1 MLYYLLTAIE
11 VICVYDRN
19 VLAEIIKALRS
30 KGIDGVIIGSTSYML
45 ALGFKEFEDDL
56 DIFVT
61 SLSPTFDED
70 VIRSRAEE
78 LGCFVGQTEWGTP
91 QLHCRIKGKDIIV
104 ELYENMYDFY
114 IPEDMLNEA
123 ITYRVNDVKVKALK
137 IEDYIIIKVKTG
149 RERDIEDVRYL
160 SDLIR
165 SGKLKI
171 DMNIMRKRLRLFEDY
186 EVRLITKKLESVGI
200 KL

>member
-1 MLYYLLTAIE
+1 M
-11 VICVYDRN
+11 YDRS

-45 ALGFKEFEDDL
+45 ALGLKEFEDDV

-123 ITYRVNDVKVKALK
+123 ITYKVNDVEVKALRV
-137 IEDYIIIKVKTG
+137 EDYIIIKAKTG
-149 RERDIEDVRYL
+149 RERDIEDIRYL
-160 SDLIR
+160 SDLIK
-165 SGKLKI
+165 SGELKI
-171 DMNIMRKRLRLFEDY
+171 NTNMMKKRLRLFEDY
-186 EVRLITKKLESVGI
+186 EVRLITRKLEGVSI